1 LRWDLGTKAVAAARP
16 VGRRVT
22 SHGRVTD
29 EARTHFDAPAT
40 RALFE
45 GGKHLMHEREEHKHG
60 HQHSRDHESSGF
72 RPAILSD
79 RTKSIRGN

>member
-1 LRWDLGTKAVAAARP
+1 MKLGHTC
-16 VGRRVT
+16 GE
-22 SHGRVTD
+22 G
-29 EARTHFDAPAT
+29 EGAPAT

-45 GGKHLMHEREEHKHG
+45 GGKHLMHEREEHG

-79 RTKSIRGN
+79 RTKSIRGKSDPNVPD